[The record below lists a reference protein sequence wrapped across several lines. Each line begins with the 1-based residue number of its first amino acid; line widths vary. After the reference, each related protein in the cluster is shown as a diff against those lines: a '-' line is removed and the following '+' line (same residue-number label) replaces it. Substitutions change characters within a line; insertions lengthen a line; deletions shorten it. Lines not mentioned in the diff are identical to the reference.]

1 MTAVEIPRG
10 IVPSERAGSVEVGRW
25 GMLLFLVNEAT
36 LFGCLVTSYFYIGF
50 HHATWPPAGVAKPTL
65 QRPLIMTALLVSSSV
80 VLVIA
85 ESFFKR
91 RRTVGYRVGVLVTVA
106 LGASFLAMQ
115 VLEYREKLTRLHP
128 SDNSYASLFY
138 TITGLHGTHVAF
150 GMLVLLWAMAR
161 EIAGT
166 APPPRS
172 LAVKNSSLYWHFV
185 DAVWL
190 VILTSLYISPRF

>member
-1 MTAVEIPRG
+1 MTAIEIPRG
-10 IVPSERAGSVEVGRW
+10 VAPERRAGSVEVGRW
-25 GMLLFLVNEAT
+25 GMLLFVVNEAT
-36 LFGCLVTSYFYIGF
+36 LFTCLVASYFYLGH

-65 QRPLIMTALLVSSSV
+65 QRPLIMTAVLVSSSV
-80 VLVIA
+80 VLVAA
-85 ESFFKR
+85 EWLFR
-91 RRTVGYRVGVLVTVA
+91 RGRRVGYRVGVVVTVV
-106 LGASFLAMQ
+106 LGGSFLALQ
-115 VLEYREKLTRLHP
+115 VLEYGEKLVRLHP

-166 APPPRS
+166 ATPPHS
-172 LAVKNSSLYWHFV
+172 LAIRNASLYWHFV

-190 VILTSLYISPRF
+190 VILTSLYLSPRF